1 MYDTILIPTDGSD
14 VAENAIDHAI
24 DLAEQY
30 DATLHALYVV
40 DTAAI
45 DIGLGTEQVQ
55 RITEGKFSEMSELK
69 ARATEAT
76 NVVAERAGDD
86 LEVVQSI
93 EAGQPHT
100 VISQYADDNDVDLVV
115 MGSAG
120 RGGVRRAILGSVAER
135 TLRTTRSPV
144 LVVDVREDDD

>member
-40 DTAAI
+40 DTDAI

-55 RITEGKFSEMSELK
+55 RIKDGKFGEMSELK

-76 NVVAERAGDD
+76 DVVTERAGDD

-93 EAGQPHT
+93 EAGRPHA
-100 VISQYADDNDVDLVV
+100 VISEYAEDNDVDLIV

-135 TLRTTRSPV
+135 TLRTTRIPV
-144 LVVDVREDDD
+144 LVVDAREDDE